1 MVTIIKDDLIKNSV
15 KLKLSLSYVA
25 ILTVC
30 LLLVNIF
37 VFLAIRKE
45 YITER
50 KGNIYLYQ
58 RTIADLAYE
67 ADLNKTPLFDI
78 AVETISNQSNS
89 RILVIDDKYIVKA
102 DSKNELIGKYYQN
115 REVKRAFS
123 GIKTSKLRGFLK
135 NSYLSVATPILIGD
149 KVKGVVLFL
158 TPIDDIYNKI
168 IVIEKRLFT
177 ISLFILAIVTLIGYF
192 ISTYATKPIYSVID
206 AIENMAEGNLK
217 QRVEVIGNDE
227 IARLC
232 MAFNEMNEKITTID
246 SERRQFVADAS
257 HELKSP
263 LASIN
268 VLVESLISSELA
280 NKDMAM
286 EFLQDI
292 HSEIDRLS
300 NIVNNLLELTKLEGS
315 FGVKVEKFDLND
327 VCLQVVKRVG
337 YIAKTKNVEIF
348 YDGQSVEIE
357 ANRDNIFR
365 ALYNVVENAVK
376 YSFEYGRVD
385 FWVEKDSR
393 GAIIHIKDHGV
404 GIPEDDIPKIFE
416 RFYRVDKTRDRKTG
430 GSGLGLSIV
439 NEIIKKHNGTIEV
452 KSRVG
457 EGTEFI
463 ISIPYEFKG

>member
-25 ILTVC
+25 ILTVG

-123 GIKTSKLRGFLK
+123 GVKTSKLRGFLK

-149 KVKGVVLFL
+149 KVKGVVWFL

-217 QRVEVIGNDE
+217 QRVEVIENDE

-404 GIPEDDIPKIFE
+404 GIPEEDIPKIFE

>member
-1 MVTIIKDDLIKNSV
+1 M
-15 KLKLSLSYVA
+15 
-25 ILTVC
+25 
-30 LLLVNIF
+30 VNIF

-50 KGNIYLYQ
+50 KANIYLYQ

-78 AVETISNQSNS
+78 ALETISRQSNS
-89 RILVIDDKYIVKA
+89 RILVIDDRYIVRS
-102 DSKNELIGKYYQN
+102 DSKDQIEGTYYQN
-115 REVKRAFS
+115 REVKKAFS
-123 GIKTSKLRGFLK
+123 GVKTARLRGFFEK
-135 NSYLSVATPILIGD
+135 SYLSVATPILVGEN
-149 KVKGVVLFL
+149 VKGVVLFL
-158 TPIDDIYNKI
+158 TPINDIYNKI
-168 IVIEKRLFT
+168 VVIQKKLFA
-177 ISLFILAIVTLIGYF
+177 ISILILVLVTLIGYL
-192 ISTYATKPIYSVID
+192 ISTYATRPIYSVID

-232 MAFNEMNEKITTID
+232 NAFNEMNEKINKID
-246 SERRQFVADAS
+246 RERRQFVADAS

-268 VLVESLISSELA
+268 VLVESLISSELE
-280 NKDMAM
+280 NKEMAM
-286 EFLQDI
+286 EFLKDI
-292 HSEIDRLS
+292 NSEINRLT

-315 FGVKVEKFDLND
+315 FGMKVEKFDLND
-327 VCLQVVKRVG
+327 VCLQVVRRVG
-337 YIAKTKNVEIF
+337 YIAKTKNIEIF

-357 ANRDNIFR
+357 GNIDNIFR

-376 YSFEYGRVD
+376 YSYEFSRVD
-385 FWVEKDSR
+385 FWVERDYR
-393 GAIIHIKDHGV
+393 GAIVHIKDHGV
-404 GIPEDDIPKIFE
+404 GIPEEDLPKIFE

-439 NEIIKKHNGTIEV
+439 NEIIKKHNGSIEV

-463 ISIPYEFKG
+463 IIIPYEYKG

>member
-25 ILTVC
+25 ILTVG

-123 GIKTSKLRGFLK
+123 GVKTSKLRGFLK

-149 KVKGVVLFL
+149 KVKGVVWFL

-404 GIPEDDIPKIFE
+404 GIPEEDIPKIFE

>member
-1 MVTIIKDDLIKNSV
+1 MVIIIKDDFIRNSV
-15 KLKLSLSYVA
+15 KIKLSLSYVV

-30 LLLVNIF
+30 LFLVNIF

-50 KGNIYLYQ
+50 KANIYLYQ

-78 AVETISNQSNS
+78 ALETISRQSNS
-89 RILVIDDKYIVKA
+89 RILVIDDRYIVRS
-102 DSKNELIGKYYQN
+102 DSKDQIEGTYYQN
-115 REVKRAFS
+115 REVKKAFS
-123 GIKTSKLRGFLK
+123 GVKTARLRGFFE
-135 NSYLSVATPILIGD
+135 NSYLSVATPILVGEN
-149 KVKGVVLFL
+149 VKGVVLFL
-158 TPIDDIYNKI
+158 TPINDIYNKI
-168 IVIEKRLFT
+168 VVIQKKLFA
-177 ISLFILAIVTLIGYF
+177 ISILILVLVTLIGYL
-192 ISTYATKPIYSVID
+192 ISTYATRPIYSVID

-232 MAFNEMNEKITTID
+232 NAFNEMNEKINKID
-246 SERRQFVADAS
+246 RERRQFVADAS

-268 VLVESLISSELA
+268 VLVESLISSELE
-280 NKDMAM
+280 NKEMAM
-286 EFLQDI
+286 EFLKDI
-292 HSEIDRLS
+292 NSEINRLT

-315 FGVKVEKFDLND
+315 FGMKVEKFDLND
-327 VCLQVVKRVG
+327 VCLQVVRRVG
-337 YIAKTKNVEIF
+337 YIAKTKNIEIF

-357 ANRDNIFR
+357 GNRDNIFR

-376 YSFEYGRVD
+376 YSYEFSRVD
-385 FWVEKDSR
+385 FWVERDYR
-393 GAIIHIKDHGV
+393 GAIVHIKDHGV
-404 GIPEDDIPKIFE
+404 GIPEEDLPKIFE

-439 NEIIKKHNGTIEV
+439 NEIIKKHNGSIEV

-463 ISIPYEFKG
+463 IIIPYEYKG

>member
-1 MVTIIKDDLIKNSV
+1 M
-15 KLKLSLSYVA
+15 
-25 ILTVC
+25 
-30 LLLVNIF
+30 
-37 VFLAIRKE
+37 
-45 YITER
+45 
-50 KGNIYLYQ
+50 
-58 RTIADLAYE
+58 
-67 ADLNKTPLFDI
+67 
-78 AVETISNQSNS
+78 
-89 RILVIDDKYIVKA
+89 
-102 DSKNELIGKYYQN
+102 
-115 REVKRAFS
+115 
-123 GIKTSKLRGFLK
+123 
-135 NSYLSVATPILIGD
+135 LIGD
-149 KVKGVVLFL
+149 NVKGVVLFL

-168 IVIEKRLFT
+168 IIIEKRLFT
-177 ISLFILAIVTLIGYF
+177 ISLFILTLVTLIGYF
-192 ISTYATKPIYSVID
+192 ISTYATRPIYSVID

-268 VLVESLISSELA
+268 VLVESLISSELS

-292 HSEIDRLS
+292 HSEISRLS

-376 YSFEYGRVD
+376 YSYEYGRVD

-404 GIPEDDIPKIFE
+404 GIPEEDIPKIFE

-439 NEIIKKHNGTIEV
+439 NEIIKNIMV
-452 KSRVG
+452 
-457 EGTEFI
+457 I
-463 ISIPYEFKG
+463 

>member
-1 MVTIIKDDLIKNSV
+1 M
-15 KLKLSLSYVA
+15 
-25 ILTVC
+25 
-30 LLLVNIF
+30 
-37 VFLAIRKE
+37 
-45 YITER
+45 
-50 KGNIYLYQ
+50 
-58 RTIADLAYE
+58 
-67 ADLNKTPLFDI
+67 
-78 AVETISNQSNS
+78 
-89 RILVIDDKYIVKA
+89 
-102 DSKNELIGKYYQN
+102 
-115 REVKRAFS
+115 
-123 GIKTSKLRGFLK
+123 
-135 NSYLSVATPILIGD
+135 
-149 KVKGVVLFL
+149 
-158 TPIDDIYNKI
+158 
-168 IVIEKRLFT
+168 
-177 ISLFILAIVTLIGYF
+177 
-192 ISTYATKPIYSVID
+192 STYATRPIYSVID

-268 VLVESLISSELA
+268 VLVESLISSELS

-292 HSEIDRLS
+292 HSEISRLS

-376 YSFEYGRVD
+376 YSYEYGRVD

-404 GIPEDDIPKIFE
+404 GIPEEDIPKIFE

-439 NEIIKKHNGTIEV
+439 NEIIKNIMV
-452 KSRVG
+452 
-457 EGTEFI
+457 I
-463 ISIPYEFKG
+463 

>member
-1 MVTIIKDDLIKNSV
+1 MIKNSV
-15 KLKLSLSYVA
+15 KLKLSLSYVV

-78 AVETISNQSNS
+78 AVETISSQSNS

-102 DSKNELIGKYYQN
+102 DSKNQLVGSYYQN
-115 REVKRAFS
+115 REVKKAFS
-123 GIKTSKLRGFLK
+123 GVKTSKLRGFFK
-135 NSYLSVATPILIGD
+135 DSYLSVATPLLIGD
-149 KVKGVVLFL
+149 EVKGVVLFL

-177 ISLFILAIVTLIGYF
+177 ISLFILALVTLIGYF

-385 FWVEKDSR
+385 FWVEKDNR

-404 GIPEDDIPKIFE
+404 GIPEEDIPKIFE

-439 NEIIKKHNGTIEV
+439 NEIIKKHNGNIEV

>member
-1 MVTIIKDDLIKNSV
+1 LVTIIKDDLIKNSV

-25 ILTVC
+25 ILTVG

-123 GIKTSKLRGFLK
+123 GVKTSKLRGFLK

-149 KVKGVVLFL
+149 KVKGVVWFL

-404 GIPEDDIPKIFE
+404 GIPEEDIPKIFE

>member
-1 MVTIIKDDLIKNSV
+1 LVTIIKDDLIKNSV

-25 ILTVC
+25 ILTVG

-123 GIKTSKLRGFLK
+123 GVKTSKLRGFLK

-149 KVKGVVLFL
+149 KVKGVVWFL

-217 QRVEVIGNDE
+217 QRVEVIENDE

-404 GIPEDDIPKIFE
+404 GIPEEDIPKIFE